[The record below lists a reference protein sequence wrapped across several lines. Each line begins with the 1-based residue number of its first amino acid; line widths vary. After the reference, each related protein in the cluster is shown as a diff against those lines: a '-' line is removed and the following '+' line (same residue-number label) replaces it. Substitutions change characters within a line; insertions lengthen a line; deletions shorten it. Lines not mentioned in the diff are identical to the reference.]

1 MRQRRCA
8 IPPTGPRVAA
18 AGWRKWTPANAV
30 AIGAHLVGGAGLLMA
45 NQDRAKNQSGVTAN
59 TVTKMVITGVAMAS
73 TTYSGV
79 LGGKVARGDGQPV
92 SGATESLA
100 DTTSAVA
107 AAQKQLK
114 VLQWVTPV
122 LTAAII
128 VLGAQQG
135 EQQRGGQVLAGTG
148 RTLTRR
154 AERTPLDLRCSRKP
168 FVFRDAFTED

>member
-1 MRQRRCA
+1 
-8 IPPTGPRVAA
+8 
-18 AGWRKWTPANAV
+18 
-30 AIGAHLVGGAGLLMA
+30 
-45 NQDRAKNQSGVTAN
+45 
-59 TVTKMVITGVAMAS
+59 MVITGVALAS

-79 LGGKVARGDGQPV
+79 LGGKVAHGDGQPV
-92 SGATESLA
+92 AGATESLA

-122 LTAAII
+122 LTAAIV

-135 EQQRGGQVLAGTG
+135 EQQRGGQVLALVR

-154 AERTPLDLRCSRKP
+154 AGR
-168 FVFRDAFTED
+168 